1 MQMHDYEKLVVWQKS
16 MDFVIFVYEITK
28 KFPKNEDYALTS
40 QIRRAVISVPSN
52 IAEGSRRNTQKDFA
66 HFLTMS
72 LGSLAELDTQIKI
85 AERLKYVSKKDEI
98 ELYEKLSEIMR
109 MLNKLIERNR

>member
-1 MQMHDYEKLVVWQKS
+1 MHDYEKLVVWQKS

-85 AERLKYVSKKDEI
+85 AERLKYVSKKEEI

>member
-1 MQMHDYEKLVVWQKS
+1 MHDYEKLVVWQKS

>member
-85 AERLKYVSKKDEI
+85 AERLKYVSKKEEI